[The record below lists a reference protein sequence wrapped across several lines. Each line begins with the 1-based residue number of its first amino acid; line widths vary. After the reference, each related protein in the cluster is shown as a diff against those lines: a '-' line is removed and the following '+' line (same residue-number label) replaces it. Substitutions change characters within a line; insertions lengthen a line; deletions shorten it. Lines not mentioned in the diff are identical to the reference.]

1 MVEGGEASA
10 PSELREYTATIPNL
24 IKFLTGRNSAN
35 FHANMI
41 GQSCLERKATTF

>member
-1 MVEGGEASA
+1 MMGGGTSVLI
-10 PSELREYTATIPNL
+10 ELREYTDSLPNL
-24 IKFLTGRNSAN
+24 IKLLMGRNSAN